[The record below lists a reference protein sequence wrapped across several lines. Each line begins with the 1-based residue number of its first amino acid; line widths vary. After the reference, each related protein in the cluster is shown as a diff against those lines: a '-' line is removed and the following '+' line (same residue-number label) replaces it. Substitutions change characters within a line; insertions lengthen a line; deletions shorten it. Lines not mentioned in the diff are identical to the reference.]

1 MIFEHNLKPFE
12 NFQSQLDLK
21 ISFTFN
27 NSILQF
33 NFLLSGVDVSRLKL
47 PSVQEKKERKD
58 GLWQTTAFE
67 LFIGE
72 KDSSRYIELNLAPT
86 GDWNVYEFTSERQGM
101 KPSAVGLKT
110 PFVEASLGK
119 DSYKISGTLDLQAL
133 ELKKPLEVS
142 ATAVLEF
149 SDNHKEYWAIQHSGE
164 KPDFHKRASFVVSL

>member
-110 PFVEASLGK
+110 PFV
-119 DSYKISGTLDLQAL
+119 
-133 ELKKPLEVS
+133 
-142 ATAVLEF
+142 
-149 SDNHKEYWAIQHSGE
+149 
-164 KPDFHKRASFVVSL
+164 